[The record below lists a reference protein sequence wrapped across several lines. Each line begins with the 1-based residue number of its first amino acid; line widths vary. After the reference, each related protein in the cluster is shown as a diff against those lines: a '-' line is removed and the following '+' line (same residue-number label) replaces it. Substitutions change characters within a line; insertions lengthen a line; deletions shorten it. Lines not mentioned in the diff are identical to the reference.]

1 LTFLWPSTHISGTG
15 VHIYFG
21 LEPSW
26 NICPK
31 TMNTKDEQYHAL
43 EGRKIDLGFVY
54 LRARPTGRDLQW
66 TCVGYDVIMAAVA
79 ERSPL
84 AQKRVPPRLM

>member
-31 TMNTKDEQYHAL
+31 TM
-43 EGRKIDLGFVY
+43 KI
-54 LRARPTGRDLQW
+54 RN
-66 TCVGYDVIMAAVA
+66 
-79 ERSPL
+79 
-84 AQKRVPPRLM
+84 